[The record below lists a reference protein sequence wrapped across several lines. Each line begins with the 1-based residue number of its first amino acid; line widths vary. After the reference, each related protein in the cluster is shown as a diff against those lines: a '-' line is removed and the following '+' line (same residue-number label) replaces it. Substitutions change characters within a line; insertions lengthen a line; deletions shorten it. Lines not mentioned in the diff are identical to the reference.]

1 MNIFRH
7 GDIPLISIKKAD
19 ITKLKKIE
27 YKSKFVLR
35 EGETTGHKHVLDA
48 PKTKVDI
55 YQDAQGR
62 YIMNLKGEA
71 TVSHEEH
78 GTILLPAG
86 WYVAGFERERDWF
99 AESTNRVLD

>member
-1 MNIFRH
+1 MKTKRH
-7 GDIPLISIKKAD
+7 GDIPLHPIKEVD
-19 ITKLKKIE
+19 TKKFKKIE
-27 YKSKFVLR
+27 FSGKFVLR

-48 PKTKVDI
+48 PKIKVDI

-78 GTILLPAG
+78 GTIVLPVG
-86 WYVAGFERERDWF
+86 WYVAGFEQERDWF
-99 AESTNRVLD
+99 AESTRRVVD